1 MWRPPQ
7 GGMLRRTGIYRNRK
21 TPANEEAATAVV
33 SRTGRSK
40 QKNFLY
46 MDTASQAMILFGGNM
61 RFMPADVLSGGIVIT
76 NNGAAVIVEKLKRE
90 LRCRKA
96 DKQQQ
101 RNTKA
106 I

>member
-7 GGMLRRTGIYRNRK
+7 GGMLRRTGMYRNRK
-21 TPANEEAATAVV
+21 TPANEEAAAAVI
-33 SRTGRSK
+33 SRAGRTK
-40 QKNFLY
+40 QENFLY
-46 MDTASQAMILFGGNM
+46 MDTASQAMVLFCGKM
-61 RFMPADVLSGGIVIT
+61 RFMPTDVLSGGIVIA
-76 NNGAAVIVEKLKRE
+76 NNGTAVIVEKLKRE